1 MSDDTKRGPTY
12 AGTGAELPAIVCNEG
27 HTNAQVEMKVFGL
40 ELTQSTQGYLA

>member
-27 HTNAQVEMKVFGL
+27 HTNAL
-40 ELTQSTQGYLA
+40 AELALRNMVITMTAKGFF